1 MLQKNNLLNIW
12 LWKWHV
18 IAGLITL
25 PFVAL
30 LAITGTIYLFKDN
43 VNHQVYAAQYFVP
56 EGNIGQPKLSLSE
69 QFALAKA
76 STDKTITGVTLA
88 EDEKYNTAFK
98 LKGKS
103 RAGNELFV
111 DPHTGAVKGA
121 VNQQETFMY
130 DVRKLHGELLLAKPG
145 TLVVE
150 LVASWFIVLILTGVY
165 VWFPH
170 KGAGNGGVFSIRFD
184 QGKQKLFRDL
194 HAVLGFWCSLVLL
207 MFLAGGMPW
216 TDMFGSQLKWVQK
229 QTNTGYPM
237 LWQSGK
243 GLESTNP
250 NNVEPLNLDAI
261 AKIAIQDYQ
270 LSGDISITL
279 PKGTEGT
286 YKITNHAFYTEDQ
299 SVLYVNQYT
308 GETIKHLTWDQV
320 GILMDARQLFMRL
333 HQGEYGLLN
342 WIAVLTVAVLL
353 FISATG
359 ACLSYLKRKPQGSW
373 GIPRVPQRFNAD
385 KTLVGIIVLLG
396 VVFPMFGISL
406 VVITVFSILKS
417 TFRKTKEVA

>member
-43 VNHQVYAAQYFVP
+43 VNHQVYAAQYFVS

-170 KGAGNGGVFSIRFD
+170 KGAGSGGVFSIRFN

-243 GLESTNP
+243 GLESPNP
-250 NNVEPLNLDAI
+250 NNVESLNLDAI

-279 PKGTEGT
+279 PKGCLL
-286 YKITNHAFYTEDQ
+286 YTSPSPRDL
-299 SVLYVNQYT
+299 ST
-308 GETIKHLTWDQV
+308 SR
-320 GILMDARQLFMRL
+320 MPS
-333 HQGEYGLLN
+333 
-342 WIAVLTVAVLL
+342 
-353 FISATG
+353 SA
-359 ACLSYLKRKPQGSW
+359 
-373 GIPRVPQRFNAD
+373 
-385 KTLVGIIVLLG
+385 
-396 VVFPMFGISL
+396 
-406 VVITVFSILKS
+406 
-417 TFRKTKEVA
+417 